1 MYILIVED
9 DPHIAANLA
18 ELLEHEG
25 HQAVIAATVA
35 GARGQI
41 QTRIPDAVF
50 LDLHLPDG
58 SGLDVLNSSEGV
70 PFVVITG
77 SPEEES
83 VDIAFDRGVVAYL
96 VKPFSLADVLEAI
109 AEIGGGQP

>member
-1 MYILIVED
+1 MYILVVED

-18 ELLEHEG
+18 ELLENEG
-25 HQAVIAATVA
+25 HQAVTAATIA
-35 GARGQI
+35 GARSQI
-41 QTRIPDAVF
+41 QARLPDAVF

-58 SGLDVLNSSEGV
+58 SGLDLLNKIEGV
-70 PFVVITG
+70 PFIVITG
-77 SPEEES
+77 SPEEET
-83 VDIAFDRGVVAYL
+83 VDVAFDRGVVAYL